1 MVDVPDSL
9 RTVFTATVDEHD
21 GSYTVEVP
29 AEEVA
34 NDVLIP
40 GETYRVAILDGG
52 GSASTADAE
61 ASRDRPDGRNGHGR
75 DARSRSDGPTGT
87 TSGSAADEHRTTP
100 PVDEGEVREV
110 AIESI
115 GDQGD
120 GIAKVDRGY
129 VVIVPNARPGDRPT
143 VEIERVRPNVA
154 FASVVEAE
162 TDRI

>member
-9 RTVFTATVDEHD
+9 RAVYTATVDEHD
-21 GSYTVEVP
+21 GSYTIDVP

-34 NDVLIP
+34 NDVLVP
-40 GETYRVAILDGG
+40 GDTYRVAILGD
-52 GSASTADAE
+52 SSKSSADAE
-61 ASRDRPDGRNGHGR
+61 GSRDRSAGGNRSGRRGR
-75 DARSRSDGPTGT
+75 DVAVDDEQRS
-87 TSGSAADEHRTTP
+87 TP

-115 GDQGD
+115 GDKGD

-129 VVIVPNARPGDRPT
+129 VVIVPDVQPGDRPT

>member
-21 GSYTVEVP
+21 GSYTVDVP

-34 NDVLIP
+34 NDVLVP
-40 GETYRVAILDGG
+40 GETYRVAILDG

-61 ASRDRPDGRNGHGR
+61 ASRDRSHARNGR
-75 DARSRSDGPTGT
+75 ESNARSRSNGSKGT
-87 TSGSAADEHRTTP
+87 TSGSTADEHRKTP

>member
-9 RTVFTATVDEHD
+9 RAVYTATVDEHD
-21 GSYTVEVP
+21 GSYTIDVP

-34 NDVLIP
+34 NDVLVP
-40 GETYRVAILDGG
+40 GDTYRVAILGD
-52 GSASTADAE
+52 SSDPSADAE
-61 ASRDRPDGRNGHGR
+61 GSQDRSGGRNQSGR
-75 DARSRSDGPTGT
+75 RGRAGDVAVDDESRS
-87 TSGSAADEHRTTP
+87 TP
-100 PVDEGEVREV
+100 PVDEGEIREV

-115 GDQGD
+115 GDKGD

-129 VVIVPNARPGDRPT
+129 VVIVPDVQPGDRPT